1 MPLDYLTFSND
12 MWLSFVFK
20 VSTNGKH
27 FSYLFF
33 WPKVI
38 DIEMHLTIY
47 IYAFKLGFR
56 KRFLSHAFLIYANSK
71 YLGKVIKSEQ
81 VFSYN

>member
-1 MPLDYLTFSND
+1 MIGNTIR
-12 MWLSFVFK
+12 LSHIFKWHVVKFRFK
-20 VSTNGKH
+20 VSTDGKH

-47 IYAFKLGFR
+47 MHLNWCFGKGF
-56 KRFLSHAFLIYANSK
+56 FHMHF
-71 YLGKVIKSEQ
+71 
-81 VFSYN
+81 

>member
-20 VSTNGKH
+20 VSANGKH

-47 IYAFKLGFR
+47 MHLNWCFGKGF
-56 KRFLSHAFLIYANSK
+56 FHMYF
-71 YLGKVIKSEQ
+71 
-81 VFSYN
+81 

>member
-12 MWLSFVFK
+12 LWLSFVFK
-20 VSTNGKH
+20 VSTYHANGKH

-38 DIEMHLTIY
+38 DIEMHLTLSMHLNWC
-47 IYAFKLGFR
+47 FGKGF
-56 KRFLSHAFLIYANSK
+56 FHYANSK
-71 YLGKVIKSEQ
+71 YLGKAIKSEQ
-81 VFSYN
+81 ILSYN

>member
-1 MPLDYLTFSND
+1 MPLDYLTLSND
-12 MWLSFVFK
+12 MWFSFVFK

-33 WPKVI
+33 RPKVI

-47 IYAFKLGFR
+47 YALKLVFR
-56 KRFLSHAFLIYANSK
+56 KRFLSHAFLIYANSEDLEK
-71 YLGKVIKSEQ
+71 AIKSEQ